1 MKTFTWLRIMF
12 ETFLCK
18 YMVKYFSSYS
28 IVRNHWPK
36 MKCECLFN
44 ISNQWGIKGFRKY
57 FSAICTMD
65 SKLDWG
71 PLLVKKY
78 VSFNVEVEA
87 FLDSLDVSNST
98 DISMAF
104 IYDRIRNDRNVS
116 PDLIKLYKEAVYGTE
131 KVVKLRI
138 KNRLTNFKRNL
149 KWVYRI
155 KSL

>member
-1 MKTFTWLRIMF
+1 MA
-12 ETFLCK
+12 
-18 YMVKYFSSYS
+18 S
-28 IVRNHWPK
+28 K
-36 MKCECLFN
+36 M
-44 ISNQWGIKGFRKY
+44 
-57 FSAICTMD
+57 
-65 SKLDWG
+65 DWG

-87 FLDSLDVSNST
+87 FLESLDVSNST

-104 IYDRIRNDRNVS
+104 IYDRIKNDEHVS

-149 KWVYRI
+149 K
-155 KSL
+155 